1 MLRISD
7 FIWLVKTESV
17 QNRSAQLYLLRA
29 NTRQLT
35 LAIDECFVP
44 TVPKSVSD
52 YSRIPVHLAF

>member
-1 MLRISD
+1 MLRSSE
-7 FIWLVKTESV
+7 FILLVKTESV
-17 QNRSAQLYLLRA
+17 QNRSAQLYLLCA

-44 TVPKSVSD
+44 NIPKSVSD